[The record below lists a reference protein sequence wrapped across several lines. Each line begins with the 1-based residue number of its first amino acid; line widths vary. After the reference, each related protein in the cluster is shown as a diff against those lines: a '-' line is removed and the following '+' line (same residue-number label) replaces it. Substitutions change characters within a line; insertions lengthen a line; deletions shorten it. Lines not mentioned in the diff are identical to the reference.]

1 MSEWPLATGDKAP
14 DYGRGRTP
22 DGSRRPYRV
31 VRQEHH
37 EIVRREL
44 LERFGDDGRIDAHED
59 PIRWRRVFRTNPIT
73 AIVYRTLIAVLGL
86 TLILLGVPLVPL
98 VGPGWAVIFIGLY
111 LWSTEF
117 LWARRVT
124 QFVKAE
130 VKAFEQYSRALP
142 WTAKLPMLM
151 GTLAFGWVCFYLAL
165 WITGVPGWT
174 PETAKDLLLQIPGL
188 GG

>member
-1 MSEWPLATGDKAP
+1 MSGARLARADSPPGFGSGRAP
-14 DYGRGRTP
+14 DGGRRA
-22 DGSRRPYRV
+22 YRV
-31 VRQEHH
+31 VRREHH

-59 PIRWRRVFRTNPIT
+59 PIRWRRAFRTHPVT
-73 AIVYRTLIAVLGL
+73 AILYRTLIALLGL
-86 TLILLGVPLVPL
+86 ALILFGVPLVPL
-98 VGPGWAVIFIGLY
+98 VGPGWAVIFVGLY

-142 WTAKLPMLM
+142 WTAKLPLLM
-151 GTLAFGWVCFYLAL
+151 ATLAFGWVCFYLAL
-165 WITGVPGWT
+165 RITGVPDWT
-174 PETAKDLLLQIPGL
+174 PEAARDLLLQIPGL
-188 GG
+188 RG